1 MIWSADFW
9 PHMNSKVDFN
19 TITKESLCRK
29 RKELMNLLMMQKK
42 SLNHKSLPKKSNLN
56 PKQVKMTRRM
66 IERQSSLM
74 VTGLSLWMEKSL
86 IKTHNL
92 PHITKA
98 KMTTRMFWLDLKL
111 SPTREDLWNSRL
123 ELWMVHRSSLTK
135 MTCRHVEM
143 LSSSTWLKEA

>member
-9 PHMNSKVDFN
+9 PHMNSKVDFH
-19 TITKESLCRK
+19 TSTKESLCRK

-56 PKQVKMTRRM
+56 LKQVKMTRRM
-66 IERQSSLM
+66 TERQSSLM

-86 IKTHNL
+86 IKTQNL

-98 KMTTRMFWLDLKL
+98 KMTTRMF
-111 SPTREDLWNSRL
+111 
-123 ELWMVHRSSLTK
+123 
-135 MTCRHVEM
+135 
-143 LSSSTWLKEA
+143 